1 MRMRPRYPFPRSYH
15 PRASQPF
22 TPPSQVKAQ
31 ALIFHTLR
39 AEMPKM
45 TGKDRKQREL
55 IAGLEDVFLKVAA

>member
-1 MRMRPRYPFPRSYH
+1 MRMHSARCACALATRS
-15 PRASQPF
+15 PVPT
-22 TPPSQVKAQ
+22 TPVQVKAQ

>member
-1 MRMRPRYPFPRSYH
+1 MRMRPRYPFPRSHH
-15 PRASQPF
+15 PV
-22 TPPSQVKAQ
+22 QVKAQ